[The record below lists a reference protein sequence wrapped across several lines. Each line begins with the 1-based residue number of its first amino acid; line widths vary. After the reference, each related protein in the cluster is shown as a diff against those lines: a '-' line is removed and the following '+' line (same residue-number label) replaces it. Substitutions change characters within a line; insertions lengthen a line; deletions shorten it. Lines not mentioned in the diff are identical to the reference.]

1 MPEWKQEIRGRLA
14 TLKLAPTRESEIVE
28 ELAQHLEDRHAELLA
43 TGATPADA
51 ERRTLAELSDTEKL
65 QQELRHVERMA
76 SQEPIVL
83 GTDRRSNMIADL
95 WQDLRYAVRG
105 LRKHTLL
112 STVVIATLTLGIG
125 VSAGVFS
132 FFNAL
137 MLRAPVDKDF
147 GSFVRVY
154 SAYTTNPARHG
165 RPRDTTLEDYLAY
178 RDRAKS
184 LRDLAAWAQFDA
196 PLGQDDPVEVRV
208 ALVTSTYFPLYNLE
222 RPLMGRLLEP
232 EDCSAANPVVV
243 LSERLWRNRFAS
255 DPQIVGKV
263 VHFSGQPVTVVGVAP
278 IFAGVLDIN
287 GASAWFPYTLETHLK
302 VGDNLLRPGEAA
314 WLTVAGRLNPG
325 FSHRD
330 AETELRLLASQQSR
344 LHPGRTTTL
353 TVTDGSRI
361 QDPYWRDKTILGLT
375 LVFGA
380 LTILL
385 LIVCVNVTTLL
396 LARAAMRRQEIAV
409 RLALGA
415 SRVRLVRMLLA
426 ETYLLASLAGFLS
439 IYFAYHVPGALARW
453 LLPEGQDIFFSLAP
467 DWRVFGYL
475 TLMTAVAGTMAGLTP
490 ALQSLKVNLSDSL
503 KGRHSLFGGA
513 ARGSRL
519 YSLLVG
525 AQAALSFFLL
535 VYACVSVRAY
545 QKASTF
551 DPGY

>member
-1 MPEWKQEIRGRLA
+1 MPDWKI
-14 TLKLAPTRESEIVE
+14 
-28 ELAQHLEDRHAELLA
+28 
-43 TGATPADA
+43 
-51 ERRTLAELSDTEKL
+51 ERTKKY
-65 QQELRHVERMA
+65 LRALRFFVVDF
-76 SQEPIVL
+76 P
-83 GTDRRSNMIADL
+83 RRNMIADL

-105 LRKHTLL
+105 LRKHALL
-112 STVVIATLTLGIG
+112 SGVVIATLALGIG

-232 EDCSAANPVVV
+232 EDCTAANPVVV

-302 VGDNLLRPGEAA
+302 VGDNLLKPGEAA

-325 FSHRD
+325 FSHQD

-361 QDPYWRDKTILGLT
+361 QDPYWRGKTILGLT
-375 LVFGA
+375 LVSE
-380 LTILL
+380 
-385 LIVCVNVTTLL
+385 
-396 LARAAMRRQEIAV
+396 RSQ
-409 RLALGA
+409 
-415 SRVRLVRMLLA
+415 S
-426 ETYLLASLAGFLS
+426 
-439 IYFAYHVPGALARW
+439 
-453 LLPEGQDIFFSLAP
+453 FS
-467 DWRVFGYL
+467 
-475 TLMTAVAGTMAGLTP
+475 
-490 ALQSLKVNLSDSL
+490 
-503 KGRHSLFGGA
+503 
-513 ARGSRL
+513 
-519 YSLLVG
+519 
-525 AQAALSFFLL
+525 
-535 VYACVSVRAY
+535 
-545 QKASTF
+545 
-551 DPGY
+551 